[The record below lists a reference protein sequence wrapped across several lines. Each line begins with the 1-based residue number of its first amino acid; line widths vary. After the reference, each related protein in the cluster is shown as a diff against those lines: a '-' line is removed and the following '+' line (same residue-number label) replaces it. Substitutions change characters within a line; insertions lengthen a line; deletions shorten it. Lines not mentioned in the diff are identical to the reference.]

1 MNNEIHIYALELLNC
16 HPLLQTTKITLHI
29 HLSRSKYLILCH
41 CSPKFDWISLLLFI
55 STKLTS
61 FDSKV
66 TSYGR
71 KSPKRFLLVVK
82 THRQKH
88 QTIKFVSFFFSFF
101 PPICCHFTKDDRRWL
116 EVPTQDTT
124 STNSPSSHAN
134 PNPNQQQSKFNS
146 YLI

>member
-61 FDSKV
+61 FDSKM

-88 QTIKFVSFFFSFF
+88 HQLNLCHFSFLSSLQSAA
-101 PPICCHFTKDDRRWL
+101 TSKDDRRWL